1 MRDLRLQPTPIRPA
15 RLRLLLLASAALWP
29 AAGQADTAPNALPT
43 GGSVA
48 AGSASISQS
57 SAGMTVS
64 QTSQRAVITWQD
76 FSIGGNAGV
85 TFQQPGPASAA
96 LNRVLSGI
104 PSEILGKLT
113 ANGQIFIVNPAGI
126 TFGQGASVNVGGLV
140 ASTLDI
146 ANQDFMAGT
155 YTFQR
160 NGSTATVANQ
170 GALTAASGGYV
181 GLLAPEVINDGV
193 ITAKLGSVVL
203 AAGEK
208 VTLTFDKGSVSVA
221 VDPAT
226 IRTLIVNH
234 QMIAAP
240 DGQVVLA
247 AKSADALLG
256 GVINNTGVIE
266 ASALTSHG
274 GVVTLEAST
283 GIDSGGTIAADGV
296 RAGDGGTIRL
306 KSDGVTTV
314 AGTLSAKAGA
324 AGGDGGIIETSGA
337 TLSIADIHVD
347 TTALRGHTGT
357 WLLDPAD
364 LIVGPGGPG
373 AVSSGTVETALATTN
388 VTLQTGSTGSGNGDI
403 LVAVAIHWTGP
414 NSLTLNAYRDITV
427 SADISHGGAA
437 AAALALNPAQGGSG
451 GLDVNQGAKV
461 TLAAP
466 GDGLSIQGQAYT
478 LVNTP
483 AQLQAMADDLAGHY
497 ALNADLDMGG
507 IAYTAVGNSTTPFSG
522 AFQGL
527 GHGIAN
533 LTVGGLNYLYVG
545 LFGYSSGTLNDVSLT
560 AVNASG
566 GQEVGGIAGWNAG
579 VITNS
584 QVTGTVALT
593 GPWSERVG
601 GLAGTNGGT
610 IAASHAAVAVSAG
623 DHTTRIG
630 GLVGQND
637 GLISASYALGSVKAG
652 SKTGGDNDLPDDGT
666 ILDITPPPQPGS
678 GIGGLAGGNSGTI
691 IDSYTVNRV
700 TTCSLSANVGGLVGD
715 NEGRIFSSFSLGT
728 VAAGPNASQVGGLV
742 GQNGFVRL
750 FDPHWP
756 PPLSLAGTIIDSYSA
771 ATVTVADTA
780 YSAGW
785 GGLVGLNQL
794 GAITNS
800 YAAGGMLGNGVAGL
814 VGVNGALIAGS
825 HADDAV
831 TNAAGLVN
839 TNGTYG
845 TIAGSYATGDVGGTG
860 NLGGLVAYNY
870 GTISASHATG
880 SVIARFA
887 GTIAGPQTVGGLVA
901 YNRGVVTDSYATG
914 SVEGTSS
921 TGGLIGVNYG
931 VITTSHANGA
941 VTARDDS
948 GLVAGTDIG
957 GLVGLNSGGTI
968 GQSYATGRVT
978 AGNRGQALGGLAGG
992 NAGTITDAYATGAVQ
1007 VGNSVSGVGG
1017 LVGQNG
1023 GLVNHSFALGAVT
1036 VGNSVT
1042 GVGGL
1047 AGTNGGTITSSYAT
1061 GLVNTGTLAQGVG
1074 GLVGTNSGLLG
1085 GDQAGATI
1093 SVAGGAGTG
1102 GLMIG
1107 GLAGSNSGTITDSS
1121 ATSAI
1126 IAQTSGTVGGLVGLN
1141 SGDIRRAWASGN
1153 INANYR
1159 VGGLVAV
1166 NSGTISDSHASG
1178 TISDTVAGVT
1188 TFPGYAGVYVGGL
1201 VGQNLGLVSNS
1212 YATGAI
1218 RDSGYGSY
1226 GLGGLVGSN
1235 SGTVTNSYALGTVLG
1250 SARGDAV
1257 GGLVG
1262 ENLGLVA
1269 ASHAG
1274 GTVSSGGR
1282 DGEIGGLVGTNEGTI
1297 TDSYATGDVFNAP
1310 ESGAIGGLVGR
1321 NNGLISHSYA
1331 TGNVNAQ
1338 TDNSVGGLVG
1348 TNAGTVTDS
1357 RSSGTVSGLS
1367 FVGGLIGNNS
1377 GTVVNSGSVSD
1388 VLTSDPPNYAG
1399 LLIGYEHTSGTIVNS
1414 AGAGTITTGTIV
1426 GGSTAQIGGTGF

>member
-1 MRDLRLQPTPIRPA
+1 M
-15 RLRLLLLASAALWP
+15 RLLLLASAALWP
-29 AAGQADTAPNALPT
+29 AAGHAQTGPTPVAPSTLPT

-57 SAGMTVS
+57 GAAMTVN
-64 QTSQRAVITWQD
+64 QTSPRAVITWQD
-76 FSIGGNAGV
+76 FSIGGSAGV
-85 TFQQPGPASAA
+85 TFHQPGPASAA

-193 ITAKLGSVVL
+193 ITARLGSVVL

-208 VTLTFDKGSVSVA
+208 VTLTFDPKGDKGGVSVA
-221 VDPAT
+221 VDPAA

-283 GIDSGGTIAADGV
+283 GIDSGGTIAADGAG
-296 RAGDGGTIRL
+296 AGDGGTIRL
-306 KSDGVTTV
+306 KSEGVTTV

-324 AGGDGGIIETSGA
+324 AGGDGGTVETSGA

-347 TTALRGHTGT
+347 TTALHGHTGT
-357 WLLDPAD
+357 WLLDPTD
-364 LIVGPGGPG
+364 LVVGPGGPG

-388 VTLQTGSTGSGNGDI
+388 VTLQTGASGTGNGDI
-403 LVAVAIHWTGP
+403 LVAGAIAWTGP
-414 NSLTLNAYRDITV
+414 NSLTLNAYRNITV
-427 SADISHGGAA
+427 SADIRHGGATA
-437 AAALALNPAQGGSG
+437 AGLALNPAQGGSG

-478 LVNTP
+478 LVNNP
-483 AQLQAMADDLAGHY
+483 AQLQAMAGDLGGHY
-497 ALNADLDMGG
+497 ALNADLDMSGF
-507 IAYTAVGNSTTPFSG
+507 AYTAVGDGATPFSG

-533 LTVGGLNYLYVG
+533 LTVGGGGFSYVG
-545 LFGYSSGTLNDVSLT
+545 LFGGNSGTLNDVSLT

-566 GQEVGGIAGWNAG
+566 TQNVGGIAGWNAG
-579 VITNS
+579 TITNS
-584 QVTGTVALT
+584 QVTGTIALT
-593 GPWSERVG
+593 SLWSERVG
-601 GLAGTNGGT
+601 GLAGTNAGT
-610 IAASHAAVAVSAG
+610 IASSHAAVAVSAG

-637 GLISASYALGSVKAG
+637 GLISASYALGSVTTG
-652 SKTGGDNDLPDDGT
+652 TRTGGDNDLPDDGT
-666 ILDITPPPQPGS
+666 VLNITPPPIPGS

-700 TTCSLSANVGGLVGD
+700 TTGSLSANVGGLVGD
-715 NEGRIFSSFSLGT
+715 NQGRIFSSFSLGT

-771 ATVTVADTA
+771 ATVTVADSA

-814 VGVNGALIAGS
+814 VGVNDALISGS
-825 HADDAV
+825 HAGDAV

-901 YNRGVVTDSYATG
+901 FNRGVVTDSYATG

-978 AGNRGQALGGLAGG
+978 AGNGGQALGGLAGG
-992 NAGTITDAYATGAVQ
+992 NTGTITDAYATGAVQ

-1023 GLVNHSFALGAVT
+1023 GLVNHSFALGVVT
-1036 VGNSVT
+1036 VGN
-1042 GVGGL
+1042 
-1047 AGTNGGTITSSYAT
+1047 
-1061 GLVNTGTLAQGVG
+1061 
-1074 GLVGTNSGLLG
+1074 
-1085 GDQAGATI
+1085 
-1093 SVAGGAGTG
+1093 
-1102 GLMIG
+1102 
-1107 GLAGSNSGTITDSS
+1107 
-1121 ATSAI
+1121 
-1126 IAQTSGTVGGLVGLN
+1126 
-1141 SGDIRRAWASGN
+1141 
-1153 INANYR
+1153 
-1159 VGGLVAV
+1159 
-1166 NSGTISDSHASG
+1166 
-1178 TISDTVAGVT
+1178 
-1188 TFPGYAGVYVGGL
+1188 
-1201 VGQNLGLVSNS
+1201 
-1212 YATGAI
+1212 
-1218 RDSGYGSY
+1218 
-1226 GLGGLVGSN
+1226 
-1235 SGTVTNSYALGTVLG
+1235 
-1250 SARGDAV
+1250 
-1257 GGLVG
+1257 
-1262 ENLGLVA
+1262 
-1269 ASHAG
+1269 
-1274 GTVSSGGR
+1274 
-1282 DGEIGGLVGTNEGTI
+1282 
-1297 TDSYATGDVFNAP
+1297 
-1310 ESGAIGGLVGR
+1310 
-1321 NNGLISHSYA
+1321 
-1331 TGNVNAQ
+1331 
-1338 TDNSVGGLVG
+1338 
-1348 TNAGTVTDS
+1348 
-1357 RSSGTVSGLS
+1357 
-1367 FVGGLIGNNS
+1367 
-1377 GTVVNSGSVSD
+1377 
-1388 VLTSDPPNYAG
+1388 
-1399 LLIGYEHTSGTIVNS
+1399 
-1414 AGAGTITTGTIV
+1414 
-1426 GGSTAQIGGTGF
+1426 